1 MEKEVKCDGS
11 LSIKDGG
18 MDAVRAIIE
27 SYGVKKYDEIY
38 FCSTELDF
46 SHKDFPLETAYTFL
60 DEAKDFLTNYSFDFE
75 ADKGT
80 YCYRLTKRDGF
91 EVQNRIYHLDVIRNL
106 AKAGYS

>member
-38 FCSTELDF
+38 KLF
-46 SHKDFPLETAYTFL
+46 KQ
-60 DEAKDFLTNYSFDFE
+60 
-75 ADKGT
+75 
-80 YCYRLTKRDGF
+80 
-91 EVQNRIYHLDVIRNL
+91 VRIHNQQLWNL
-106 AKAGYS
+106 RHQINKIIKTIPED